1 MKNLTLIIGGV
12 ALAINLLLGLLL
24 SRFEL
29 FNVGFTSVVIVLNT
43 LFIWLLRVVP
53 MKDGFV
59 IGLGFLFLF
68 LGVVEF
74 LLVLFSAPHI
84 IDNGKFIIAIILVA
98 VEAVTL
104 LICSSISKR
113 V

>member
-12 ALAINLLLGLLL
+12 ALAINMLLGFLL

-59 IGLGFLFLF
+59 IGLGLLFLF
-68 LGVVEF
+68 LGVVEY
-74 LLVLFSAPHI
+74 LLGLFSAPHFT
-84 IDNGKFIIAIILVA
+84 DNGIFIIAFILVA
-98 VEAVTL
+98 VEVVTL